1 MALKTKVKRENVV
14 SEEDGNVEWITDTGS
29 MMKAPAKSVEIIEA
43 APQAEAA
50 ADQANTEEQA
60 AQAEEEGADESAPEP
75 APEVKP
81 TAKPKKEKAPPK
93 AKQVAK
99 APAKPAKAATPAP
112 AKPEPQPPQAA
123 KPAKPETKE
132 KTVATAKAKK
142 KSTAKGARTIGGK
155 EVDLSKYN
163 KVKAPGGGVSY
174 NNGDATAKK
183 LEGKSLD
190 DVYKIV
196 ARDTKQ
202 DEKELRK
209 KYAHLNPGMQRM
221 SLGNMH
227 RKGPRDAKKE
237 KKAA

>member
-14 SEEDGNVEWITDTGS
+14 SEEDGNVEWITDSGK
-29 MMKAPAKSVEIIEA
+29 MMKAPAKDVEIIEA
-43 APQAEAA
+43 PQS
-50 ADQANTEEQA
+50 EEA
-60 AQAEEEGADESAPEP
+60 AQAASTADQQAQADEEGADEQPEP
-75 APEVKP
+75 EPKPEKP
-81 TAKPKKEKAPPK
+81 AAKPVKEKAPPK
-93 AKQVAK
+93 AKQAAK
-99 APAKPAKAATPAP
+99 APAKPAKAAAP
-112 AKPEPQPPQAA
+112 AKASPAPQPPQAE

-155 EVDLSKYN
+155 EVDLSNYN

-227 RKGPRDAKKE
+227 RKGPRDAKKD

>member
-14 SEEDGNVEWITDTGS
+14 SEEDGNVEWITDMGK
-29 MMKAPAKSVEIIEA
+29 MMKAPAADVQIVE
-43 APQAEAA
+43 APTSPAEVVEQAGAGSPDEAEAA
-50 ADQANTEEQA
+50 EE
-60 AQAEEEGADESAPEP
+60 AEPETP
-75 APEVKP
+75 PP
-81 TAKPKKEKAPPK
+81 TPKKEKAPPK
-93 AKQVAK
+93 AKQAAK
-99 APAKPAKAATPAP
+99 APAKPAKAAAPARAP
-112 AKPEPQPPQAA
+112 AKPAPQPPQAA
-123 KPAKPETKE
+123 KPAKPEKE

-155 EVDLSKYN
+155 EVDLSNYN

-221 SLGNMH
+221 ALGNMH
-227 RKGPRDAKKE
+227 RKGPRDAKKD

>member
-29 MMKAPAKSVEIIEA
+29 MMKAPAKSVEIIES

-50 ADQANTEEQA
+50 AEQANTEQQA
-60 AQAEEEGADESAPEP
+60 AQAEEEGAEEPEP
-75 APEVKP
+75 EQAPPPK
-81 TAKPKKEKAPPK
+81 AKKEKAPPK

-112 AKPEPQPPQAA
+112 APAKPAPQPPQAA
-123 KPAKPETKE
+123 KPAKPEKE

-155 EVDLSKYN
+155 EVDLSNYN

-209 KYAHLNPGMQRM
+209 RYAHLNPGMQRM

-227 RKGPRDAKKE
+227 RKGPRDAKKD